1 MGGPRAATRP
11 YDLRRLSTPGIPRV
25 RQAHRAVLPR
35 AGFHVRPGWVAGGL
49 LVGALLSTGMVAG
62 STGMAA
68 PAGAEPA
75 SSVVA
80 AHAAVPGL
88 GTPGPGGAQ
97 FSFAVSVLPSAT
109 PAPTRSALLGPS
121 GGVPG
126 TEAPVRRPM
135 LASVKSGAAMSRGVA
150 TATPRAIA
158 TPGPAAT
165 TGPAASPHATA
176 TSHPA
181 TSSATP
187 RPKATPRATPATV
200 TESSASTAA
209 TPKPRPSPTPKPVPA
224 IVYLHHVSGRAT
236 WGDFGGAVITRLL
249 PGTRIK
255 VCGRLGCWE
264 GVSTGY
270 GPSPDGGN
278 LVDLD
283 AAIFRRINGP
293 LSTGVGDVVLSW
305 R

>member
-62 STGMAA
+62 STGTAA

-75 SSVVA
+75 SSVLA
-80 AHAAVPGL
+80 AHAAVPGM
-88 GTPGPGGAQ
+88 GAPGPGGAQ
-97 FSFAVSVLPSAT
+97 LSFAVSALPSAT
-109 PAPTRSALLGPS
+109 PAPTSSALLVPS
-121 GGVPG
+121 GGVLG
-126 TEAPVRRPM
+126 TAAPVRRPM
-135 LASVKSGAAMSRGVA
+135 LASVKTDPS
-150 TATPRAIA
+150 ATPR
-158 TPGPAAT
+158 PAAT
-165 TGPAASPHATA
+165 PRPSATPDPAATPHATA

-187 RPKATPRATPATV
+187 RPKATPRATPRATPAPV
-200 TESSASTAA
+200 PKSSASTAA
-209 TPKPRPSPTPKPVPA
+209 TPKPRPSPTPKPAPA

-305 R
+305 S

>member
-1 MGGPRAATRP
+1 MMGGPRSATRP
-11 YDLRRLSTPGIPRV
+11 YDQRRLSTPGIPRV
-25 RQAHRAVLPR
+25 RQAHRAVVSGV
-35 AGFHVRPGWVAGGL
+35 GFHVRPGWVAGGL

-62 STGMAA
+62 STGTTA
-68 PAGAEPA
+68 PASAVPA
-75 SSVVA
+75 RAVLA
-80 AHAAVPGL
+80 ARAAVPSL
-88 GTPGPGGAQ
+88 GAPGPGGAQ
-97 FSFAVSVLPSAT
+97 LSFAVAALPSAT
-109 PAPTRSALLGPS
+109 PAPTGSALLDRSAAAPE
-121 GGVPG
+121 

-135 LASVKSGAAMSRGVA
+135 LASVETGPS
-150 TATPRAIA
+150 ATPR
-158 TPGPAAT
+158 PAAT
-165 TGPAASPHATA
+165 PHATA

-181 TSSATP
+181 ASSATP
-187 RPKATPRATPATV
+187 RPKATPRATPAPVAKATP
-200 TESSASTAA
+200 STAA
-209 TPKPRPSPTPKPVPA
+209 KSKPRPSPTPKPRPSPTPKPAPA

-236 WGDFGGAVITRLL
+236 WGHFGGAVITRLL

-264 GVSTGY
+264 GVSSGY

-293 LSTGVGDVVLSW
+293 LSTGVGEVVLSW